1 MRIKLD
7 PQDPLDF
14 GPARLKVTEAY
25 YEKYRV
31 VDRILA
37 ETPEIL
43 SIFHQRASSVLNQ
56 KGRKRRARFT
66 SDQLLRAILVMEIEG
81 LPYRDAV
88 VRIDDSVFLRRFVRV
103 HDGPVMDF
111 TLLCK
116 AYKAIPACA
125 WHQMNQL
132 LARYALDCELIMGDQ
147 LRADTTVC
155 ETNIHFP
162 TDAAL
167 LWDAYRVTARLI
179 AAIRSYD
186 PTVVG
191 TGRLQ
196 ERAAKRR
203 VQALSRLRDRSSR
216 SGRRQQ
222 RKAYQ
227 WLLARVRGIL
237 EWSRGTRR
245 KLRASLETGDYDFI
259 VAAILKAA
267 VSDLDHLDP
276 LTMKVIDQAERR
288 VIRGESVPNDEKVF
302 SIFEPHTE
310 LVIRGKAG
318 KSVEFGHVVLLQQVE
333 NQFISDYQVF
343 LRRPSDASLVDSIL
357 ASHEDTF
364 GRLPDAFT
372 ADKGFYESMPKLA
385 ELAERIPHVSIA
397 KKGKRTEQERARE
410 HTAIFRELQR
420 FRAGIEGSISA
431 LKRAFKMARCL
442 YRSFETY
449 CSSVGCHVFTHNLIA
464 LARL

>member
-1 MRIKLD
+1 MRIKID

-14 GPARLKVTEAY
+14 GPARLQVTEDY
-25 YEKYRV
+25 YEKYRI

-43 SIFHQRASSVLNQ
+43 SVFHQDVSRVLNR
-56 KGRKRRARFT
+56 KGRKRRAQFT

-88 VRIDDSVFLRRFVRV
+88 VRIDDSLFLRRFVRV

-116 AYKAIPACA
+116 AYRAVPATA
-125 WHQMNQL
+125 WSEVNQL
-132 LARYALDCELIMGDQ
+132 LARYALGCKLIVGGQ

-162 TDAAL
+162 TDATL

-179 AAIRSYD
+179 AGIRSQD
-186 PTVVG
+186 PEVVG

-196 ERAAKRR
+196 ERATKRR
-203 VQALSRLRDRSSR
+203 VQALSRLRGRSHK
-216 SGRRQQ
+216 GRRQQ
-222 RKAYQ
+222 RKAYK
-227 WLLARVRGIL
+227 WLLTRVRSTLG
-237 EWSRGTRR
+237 WSRDIRA
-245 KLRASLETGDYDFI
+245 KLRVSLESCDYDFI
-259 VAAILKAA
+259 VAAILKEA
-267 VSDLDHLDP
+267 VSQLDHLDP
-276 LTMKVIDQAERR
+276 LTMQVIDQTERR
-288 VIRGESVPNDEKVF
+288 VILGEKVPNDEKIF

-318 KSVEFGHVVLLQQVE
+318 KAVEFGHVVLLQQVE

-343 LRRPSDASLVDSIL
+343 LNRPSDASLVDGIL

-364 GRLPDAFT
+364 GRLPADFT
-372 ADKGFYESMPKLA
+372 ADKGFYESMSKLA
-385 ELAERIPHVSIA
+385 ELEQRIPNVGIA
-397 KKGKRTEQERARE
+397 KKGKRTEEERARE
-410 HTAIFRELQR
+410 HTSIFRELQR
-420 FRAGIEGSISA
+420 FRAGIEGSIST

-442 YRSFETY
+442 HRSFETY
-449 CSSVGCHVFTHNLIA
+449 CSSIGCHVFAHNLIA